1 VGGGWR
7 EGGRE
12 EGEGRKWLEGKREG
26 EVAREKV
33 DPRFFYRHRGKI
45 HSSQSV
51 VKGKN
56 MYTMIHKGKDQASK
70 GADSSTAALVR
81 CEEEER
87 PTRLRRFPADFPPA
101 QVLPRSEKKKRQGR
115 GREVGSGNGVEKRRG
130 GGRLT
135 SSESS
140 EGQGGEE
147 NEGENR
153 GRDEEV
159 EGRSCS
165 SERKDL
171 EVSKRS
177 SQVEINS
184 W

>member
-1 VGGGWR
+1 MGGGWR

-12 EGEGRKWLEGKREG
+12 EGEGKKWLEGKREG

-33 DPRFFYRHRGKI
+33 DPRFFFYRHRGKI

-56 MYTMIHKGKDQASK
+56 IYTMIHKGKDQASK

-101 QVLPRSEKKKRQGR
+101 QVLPRSERKKKT
-115 GREVGSGNGVEKRRG
+115 RERE
-130 GGRLT
+130 GGRVGKW
-135 SSESS
+135 S
-140 EGQGGEE
+140 
-147 NEGENR
+147 
-153 GRDEEV
+153 
-159 EGRSCS
+159 
-165 SERKDL
+165 
-171 EVSKRS
+171 
-177 SQVEINS
+177 
-184 W
+184 